1 MAKKIT
7 MQFGKYVLEL
17 KKYRQIKGHDD
28 SIPFEGELY
37 CNGTHIA
44 GCWNDGW
51 GGEAQVKPVLA
62 NLALYNEV
70 KKEVEKTNNLFDNPS
85 WFYDMAVVADL
96 LACENER
103 YIWLKETQKK
113 YIIYEK
119 KTSKA
124 IEMVHFSKGGKIVP
138 IKEILCTING
148 VKQIQKTIAKLTSQ
162 GHTILN
168 TNIKYPDIGLTE

>member
-51 GGEAQVKPVLA
+51 GGDAQVKPVLG

-85 WFYDMAVVADL
+85 WFYNMSVVATKD
-96 LACENER
+96 
-103 YIWLKETQKK
+103 IFGSKKLKRNISSTKRKQAKQ
-113 YIIYEK
+113 
-119 KTSKA
+119 SKWC
-124 IEMVHFSKGGKIVP
+124 ISVE
-138 IKEILCTING
+138 G
-148 VKQIQKTIAKLTSQ
+148 VKLYQLKKSCVLS
-162 GHTILN
+162 
-168 TNIKYPDIGLTE
+168 TE